1 MSKSF
6 NKKVTIPLPVSLYGG
21 SKLLHGLIRLYYS
34 VFLPQPKITGT
45 FMEFGRFVWI
55 HDQTWITKLHQSGS
69 FGKGDLSRSDPTWLD
84 RNIQQNKES
93 LEEITIERRRRRRRG
108 GGGGGGRNQ
117 EVDNE
122 NILKPEQLL
131 VLTNYSNVETFQLDL
146 YEAFFLVYA
155 LNSLRIKSTNQ
166 KLLSINDCWSMFCKS
181 NRLFHVNY
189 VVYHFYRSLG
199 WVPKNG
205 SKFGVDFVLYESGPA
220 FKHADFAVIVL
231 PLYPDKIEERKS
243 WLWLL
248 RLNRICTQVKKTL
261 ILCHV
266 HIPHNIDSLNDY
278 SITQVIYKRWS
289 PQKNRE

>member
-1 MSKSF
+1 MSKSL
-6 NKKVTIPLPVSLYGG
+6 NKKVSIPLPVNLYGG

-34 VFLPQPKITGT
+34 VFLPQPEITGT
-45 FMEFGRFVWI
+45 FMEFGKFVWI

-93 LEEITIERRRRRRRG
+93 LEEITVERRRRRR
-108 GGGGGGRNQ
+108 GRNQ

-166 KLLSINDCWSMFCKS
+166 VITMDPYFIYYILIKSFFRNYYLSMIVGQCS
-181 NRLFHVNY
+181 VNQ
-189 VVYHFYRSLG
+189 
-199 WVPKNG
+199 
-205 SKFGVDFVLYESGPA
+205 
-220 FKHADFAVIVL
+220 
-231 PLYPDKIEERKS
+231 
-243 WLWLL
+243 
-248 RLNRICTQVKKTL
+248 T
-261 ILCHV
+261 
-266 HIPHNIDSLNDY
+266 DY
-278 SITQVIYKRWS
+278 FM
-289 PQKNRE
+289 